1 MKDDYTSKYHET
13 DDILLYSEDENF
25 QKVENVHNI
34 VIIVN
39 DAVYKEFSFD
49 NNNNRTYVREKW

>member
-1 MKDDYTSKYHET
+1 MKDDETSKEHET